1 MYAFKKFIGAL
12 AGPLIAS
19 LLLLGMAA
27 ALRAFGRRRASLWVV
42 ATAGVIAYLGSAPWF
57 GALLMGG
64 LERQHPSA
72 VTAALPAV
80 EYIVVLG
87 SGYSPSDGIPITGAL
102 DADGL
107 ARIVEG
113 IRLSKAMSSARL
125 IVSGGAPEGQGRAAH
140 GYAQLVTRGAGHAAG
155 HGCRGA
161 CHRRDAQDDA
171 LRPGNLRISHAA
183 SHALDDV
190 GGCATRSRTDGTTNQ
205 TRLGLELAI
214 VAALVGRPAHDGA
227 GIARVSRPDPG
238 RGLKLRSL
246 RDDESE

>member
-140 GYAQLVTRGAGHAAG
+140 GYAQLARELGVPQSSLVVLDTPLDTAAEARAIAEMLRTTPFVLVTSAYHMPRAMRLMTLAGAQPVPAPTGQRIRRGSGWNWRSLLPSSAGL
-155 HGCRGA
+155 RMTE
-161 CHRRDAQDDA
+161 QA
-171 LRPGNLRISHAA
+171 LHEY
-183 SHALDDV
+183 
-190 GGCATRSRTDGTTNQ
+190 
-205 TRLGLELAI
+205 LGLIL
-214 VAALVGRPAHDGA
+214 VA
-227 GIARVSRPDPG
+227 VS
-238 RGLKLRSL
+238 S
-246 RDDESE
+246 